1 LASIGT
7 VNKEEFKPNPDLAQQ
22 ILEKVSG
29 HVVQLLALLQAI
41 KLPSDFSTLP
51 AIKSVF
57 LDCLIWGGALT
68 PLLNAVVDCLKEVL
82 PSMKKKK
89 GKVVPEL
96 DQLNAECWMPLK
108 QQVIRLSQE
117 FDGQAAAL
125 NKVIQETKEG
135 RRAHF

>member
-1 LASIGT
+1 
-7 VNKEEFKPNPDLAQQ
+7 
-22 ILEKVSG
+22 
-29 HVVQLLALLQAI
+29 
-41 KLPSDFSTLP
+41 
-51 AIKSVF
+51 
-57 LDCLIWGGALT
+57 
-68 PLLNAVVDCLKEVL
+68 
-82 PSMKKKK
+82 MKKKK